1 MKTDDKQIGLFD
13 EADRKLA
20 ERFRT
25 EKPNPIDTAKDMKK
39 AMDEFG
45 LTQEEFAARIG
56 KSRSAVANTLR
67 LLTLS
72 PEIIRLVSQNRLSAG
87 HARALV
93 TLSQREQEAVAM
105 QVVRKHSQRAR
116 NGKTCQKQGLVCRFV
131 EAKPRTSRPDKK
143 IATRFRHE
151 SHIKRHGRQGQN
163 HDRIL
168 LARRPRKILRD
179 REQNRGLPRFLKP
192 RKPH

>member
-72 PEIIRLVSQNRLSAG
+72 PEIIRLVSQNRLTAG
-87 HARALV
+87 HARSLV

-105 QVVRKHSQRAR
+105 QVVRKHLSVRETE
-116 NGKTCQKQGLVCRFV
+116 KLVKNKGSS
-131 EAKPRTSRPDKK
+131 AASL
-143 IATRFRHE
+143 
-151 SHIKRHGRQGQN
+151 RQS
-163 HDRIL
+163 
-168 LARRPRKILRD
+168 PELRD
-179 REQNRGLPRFLKP
+179 LIRRMQRDFGTKVTLTGTDDKGKITIEYYSRDDLERFCEIVNKIEGYP
-192 RKPH
+192 DF

>member
-56 KSRSAVANTLR
+56 KAVPPW
-67 LLTLS
+67 LT
-72 PEIIRLVSQNRLSAG
+72 RYG
-87 HARALV
+87 
-93 TLSQREQEAVAM
+93 
-105 QVVRKHSQRAR
+105 
-116 NGKTCQKQGLVCRFV
+116 F
-131 EAKPRTSRPDKK
+131 
-143 IATRFRHE
+143 
-151 SHIKRHGRQGQN
+151 
-163 HDRIL
+163 
-168 LARRPRKILRD
+168 
-179 REQNRGLPRFLKP
+179 
-192 RKPH
+192 

>member
-20 ERFRT
+20 

-87 HARALV
+87 HARSLV
-93 TLSQREQEAVAM
+93 TLSQREQEA
-105 QVVRKHSQRAR
+105 SQRAR

-131 EAKPRTSRPDKK
+131 EAKPRTARPHKK
-143 IATRFRHE
+143 NATRFRHE
-151 SHIKRHGRQGQN
+151 SYFNRH
-163 HDRIL
+163 
-168 LARRPRKILRD
+168 
-179 REQNRGLPRFLKP
+179 
-192 RKPH
+192 